1 MTKPGQ
7 YGGRK
12 VREGTVVSDK
22 MDKTVLVAIQW
33 NIRHRLYQKTIR
45 RVKRLMAH
53 DERNEARLGD
63 LVRVI
68 ESRPVSRHK
77 RWQLV
82 EVLTRADL
90 PEVAPESIDLELLGE
105 IKREEAPAEAAPP
118 AAVMELET
126 AAESA
131 PAPEAAAQPE
141 ETAAEPALEAA
152 PVAEAAADVETR
164 VAQAEAEVAEE
175 VPEVA
180 ELAQVAEVTEPAEVA
195 EAGAAGEPTDAAAG
209 AEAAQPP
216 QPDDAEARE

>member
-1 MTKPGQ
+1 MTKRGQ

-53 DERNEARLGD
+53 DELNEAHLGD
-63 LVRVI
+63 RVRVI
-68 ESRPVSRHK
+68 ESHPVSRHK
-77 RWQLV
+77 RWQVV

-105 IKREEAPAEAAPP
+105 IKREAAPEEVAPP
-118 AAVMELET
+118 AAVLEA
-126 AAESA
+126 AAETA
-131 PAPEAAAQPE
+131 PAPEAAAEPE
-141 ETAAEPALEAA
+141 ETAAIEPALEAA
-152 PVAEAAADVETR
+152 PPAEPDAETEAAPEVASEVVEAPDVADV
-164 VAQAEAEVAEE
+164 ADIAE

-180 ELAQVAEVTEPAEVA
+180 EVA
-195 EAGAAGEPTDAAAG
+195 EAEAAGEPAETAAG
-209 AEAAQPP
+209 AEAAR
-216 QPDDAEARE
+216 PDEAEARG